1 MSATSLSRRL
11 VAAATAAGVIA
22 APLAI
27 VGLTAAPAQAA
38 PVTINLVG
46 INDFHGRMNLSEDTP
61 SARNTNT
68 VKFAGTVANVAASSP
83 NPIVVGAGDLIGA
96 SDFASSIA
104 KDQPTVDVLNT
115 IGLEASAVGNHEFDA
130 GWADLK
136 DRVIGP
142 ADDAASA
149 TDADW
154 DYLGANV
161 YNKGTTTPAMQE
173 YAIFDKA
180 GVTVAVVGAVTEETT
195 SLVSPD
201 GITALDFGDPI
212 AAVDRVANQ
221 LSDGNAANGEA
232 DVVVASFHAGA
243 QTGTGGNSPST
254 YEKEL
259 AKGGEFAKMASLS
272 ANVDVIFNG
281 HTHQVYAWDAPIP
294 GQPGETR
301 PIIQTG
307 EYGNNVGQVVLT
319 VDDVT
324 GEVSSYVSKNV
335 TRTSESVATL
345 VAKYPATVGKV
356 KDIVDAALASA
367 RVIGNVKVGNISADV
382 SRAYDGTTED
392 RASESPLGDLVANA
406 LRDKLPTKFGK
417 PDIGVANPGG
427 LRADLLFAGNT
438 TDNPGNTDGVVTY
451 AEVAGVLPF
460 SNDTSIVSLT
470 GAQFKEILEQQWQ
483 PAGSSRPFLALGLSD
498 NVQTI
503 LDPTQPAGSRVTSVL
518 VNGKPLDPAG
528 VYKIS
533 TFTFLAAG
541 GDNFTSFKKGTSAV
555 TGLLDRDL
563 FRQFFEASGAVAPD
577 FARQQVYAA
586 GLKSG
591 YKAGEK
597 ATIVFTK
604 LDMNAL
610 GAPKNAKL
618 DLVKVNN
625 DGSTLTFGTAT
636 VTNGSARAVFT
647 VRGGK
652 EFRIVAQDS
661 KTTLARSVV
670 RTKPTLKTKAF
681 PKAKFIKAKKSRV
694 RIKVKL
700 RSEVAMLVK
709 GRVKV
714 MVAGHKYNAKV
725 KNGVAKI
732 KLRKFSK
739 PGKYRVVVQFKGND
753 NFQGV
758 RKVSTVRVKR

>member
-1 MSATSLSRRL
+1 M
-11 VAAATAAGVIA
+11 A
-22 APLAI
+22 APLAV
-27 VGLTAAPAQAA
+27 VGFTSTPAYAA

-68 VKFAGTVANVAASSP
+68 VKFAGTVANVAASAA
-83 NPIVVGAGDLIGA
+83 NPIIVGAGDLIGA

-104 KDQPTVDVLNT
+104 KDQPTIDVLNT
-115 IGLEASAVGNHEFDA
+115 VGLDASAVGNHEFDA
-130 GWADLK
+130 GWTDLK

-173 YAIFDKA
+173 YATFDKG
-180 GVTVAVVGAVTEETT
+180 GVTVAVVGAVTQETS

-212 AAVDRVANQ
+212 AAVNRVAGQ
-221 LSDGNAANGEA
+221 LSDGDASNGEA
-232 DVVVASFHAGA
+232 DVIVASFHAGA
-243 QTGTGGNSPST
+243 QTGTGGTRPST
-254 YEKEL
+254 YELEV
-259 AKGGEFAKMASLS
+259 AKGGEFARMASLDAS
-272 ANVDVIFNG
+272 VDVIFNG
-281 HTHQVYAWDAPIP
+281 HTHQVYAWDAPVP

-307 EYGNNVGQVVLT
+307 EYGNNVGNVVLT

-324 GEVSSYVSKNV
+324 GEVTSYVSKNV
-335 TRTSESVATL
+335 PRTTETVSEL

-356 KDIVDAALASA
+356 KDIVDSALASA
-367 RVIGNVKVGNISADV
+367 RVIGNVKVGTISADV

-417 PDIGVANPGG
+417 PDIGVTNPGG
-427 LRADLLFAGNT
+427 LRTDLLFKGNT

-470 GAQFKEILEQQWQ
+470 GAQFKEVLEQQWQ

-498 NVQTI
+498 NVQTV
-503 LDPTQPAGSRVTSVL
+503 LDPTQPVGSRVTSVR
-518 VNGKPLDPAG
+518 VNGKPLDPAAT
-528 VYKIS
+528 YKVS

-541 GDNFTSFKKGTSAV
+541 GDNFTSFKKGTSSV

-563 FRQFFEASGAVAPD
+563 FRQYFESSAAVAPD
-577 FARQQVYAA
+577 FARQQVYAT
-586 GLKSG
+586 GLKDS
-591 YKAGEK
+591 YRAGEK
-597 ATIVFTK
+597 ATIVFDK

-610 GAPKNAKL
+610 GAPKNARL
-618 DLVKVNN
+618 DLVKVGR
-625 DGSTLTFGTAT
+625 DGSTKVFGTT
-636 VTNGSARAVFT
+636 PVVGGQARAVFT

-652 EFRIVAQDS
+652 EVRIVAQDS
-661 KTTLARSVV
+661 GTTVARSVV
-670 RTKPTLKTKAF
+670 LTKPTLAHKVF
-681 PKAKFIKAKKSRV
+681 PKKARMIKAKKTKV
-694 RIKVKL
+694 RIKVKVT
-700 RSEVAMLVK
+700 SAVDIAAK
-709 GRVKV
+709 GRVTV
-714 MVAGHKYNAKV
+714 RVAGRKYNAKV
-725 KNGVAKI
+725 KDGVAKV
-732 KLRKFSK
+732 KLRTFAK
-739 PGKYRVVVQFKGND
+739 PGKYKVVAKLRAND
-753 NFQGV
+753 TFQGASE
-758 RKVSTVRVKR
+758 RFTIRVKR